1 MSEAELQAPL
11 PVGFLYDAQGQVML
25 DPDQQVQQS
34 IRFLFE
40 SFRRLGSAGAV
51 VKAFREGKLLFPHR
65 PRGGPQD
72 GELVWVKL
80 SISGTWPRSMGCWM
94 NIPMRPLPTS

>member
-1 MSEAELQAPL
+1 MSEAELHDGELQAPL

-51 VKAFREGKLLFPHR
+51 VKAFREDKLLFPAPAQRWTAGWGVGVGQTEHQR
-65 PRGGPQD
+65 Y
-72 GELVWVKL
+72 
-80 SISGTWPRSMGCWM
+80 WPRSMGCWM
-94 NIPMRPLPTS
+94 N

>member
-40 SFRRLGSAGAV
+40 SFRRLGSAGALS
-51 VKAFREGKLLFPHR
+51 KRSARTSCCSR
-65 PRGGPQD
+65 TGPEVD
-72 GELVWVKL
+72 
-80 SISGTWPRSMGCWM
+80 RRMGSWCGS
-94 NIPMRPLPTS
+94 N